1 MILMKL
7 AKNCNSFKVIYL
19 GCSDDGDK
27 VGDKMLKI
35 YHQYLKLVTD
45 KLSTTI
51 VTIINVAIFSPLKLT
66 YQYDITRIEYQ
77 IFFSLHAMIKH
88 VNE

>member
-35 YHQYLKLVTD
+35 YHQHLKLVTD

-51 VTIINVAIFSPLKLT
+51 VTI
-66 YQYDITRIEYQ
+66 
-77 IFFSLHAMIKH
+77 M
-88 VNE
+88 